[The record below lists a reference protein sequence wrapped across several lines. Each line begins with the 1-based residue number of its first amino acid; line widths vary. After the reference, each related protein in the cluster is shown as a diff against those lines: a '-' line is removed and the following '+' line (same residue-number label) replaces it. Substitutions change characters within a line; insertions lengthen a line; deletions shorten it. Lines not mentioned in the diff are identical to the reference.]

1 MNAQKMEEVYV
12 VAACRT
18 PIGKMGGA
26 LRSMTVA
33 DLSAHVFKEIVK
45 RGNITPDMVDE
56 IVMGET
62 RPSAAIHNVARHAAL
77 LAGFPYEVTAFT
89 IQQACSSGM
98 AAIQNAAN
106 KIKVGMADIMIAG
119 GVESMSNAP
128 FFTNGIRYGAGTGDL
143 TLYDSITESQIG
155 AQPSSIFG
163 RMTMGPTAE
172 TVARQYGITRE
183 EQDAF
188 AHQSQVRYQA
198 AYEAGKFDE
207 IAPVTIIP
215 RKGDPILVDK
225 DEHPRLTSEEKLAT
239 LKPVFQKDG
248 TITVGNACGRNDGA
262 AVVLL
267 MSGTKVRELGVKP
280 MAKIIGYS
288 TAGVDPRIMGI
299 GPVPAVQKVLRQ
311 LNMTIDQMDLIEL
324 NEAFA
329 AQAVACVKELGI
341 DQEKLNVNG
350 GAIALGHPAGC
361 TGGRLVGTLC
371 YELQRR
377 PSAKYALATL
387 CVGGGFGSAV
397 VLEKV

>member
-1 MNAQKMEEVYV
+1 MEEVYV

-26 LRSMTVA
+26 LKSLTVA
-33 DLSAHVFKEIVK
+33 DLSKVVFQDILK
-45 RGNITPDMVDE
+45 RGNITADMVDE

-62 RPSAAIHNVARHAAL
+62 RPSSAIHNVARYAAL
-77 LAGFPYEVTAFT
+77 LAGFPVTTTAYT

-98 AAIQNAAN
+98 CAIQCSVN
-106 KIKVGMADIMIAG
+106 KIMVGMADIVIAG

-155 AQPSSIFG
+155 AQPSSIYG
-163 RMTMGPTAE
+163 RMGMGTTAE
-172 TVARQYGITRE
+172 TVAKQYGVTRE

-207 IAPVTIIP
+207 IV
-215 RKGDPILVDK
+215 PITFPATKKTPAYTVDK
-225 DEHPRLTSEEKLAT
+225 DEHPRLTSPEKLAA
-239 LKPVFQKDG
+239 LKPVFQADG
-248 TITVGNACGRNDGA
+248 TVTVGNACGRNDGA

-267 MSGTKVRELGVKP
+267 MSGRKMRELGMKP

-288 TAGVDPRIMGI
+288 TAGVDPTVMGI
-299 GPVPAVQKVLRQ
+299 GPVPAVRKVLKQ
-311 LNMTIDQMDLIEL
+311 LDMTIDQMDLIEL

-361 TGGRLVGTLC
+361 TGARLVGTLC
-371 YELQRR
+371 YELNRR
-377 PSAKYALATL
+377 PEAKYALATL
-387 CVGGGFGSAV
+387 CVGGGFGSTV

>member
-1 MNAQKMEEVYV
+1 MEEVYV

-26 LRSMTVA
+26 LKSMTVA
-33 DLSAHVFKEIVK
+33 DLSAHVFKEILK
-45 RGNITPDMVDE
+45 RGNITADMVDE

-62 RPSAAIHNVARHAAL
+62 RPSAAIHNVARHAAI
-77 LAGFPYEVTAFT
+77 LAGFPYEVTGFT
-89 IQQACSSGM
+89 VQQACASGIT
-98 AAIQNAAN
+98 AIQNATN
-106 KIKVGMADIMIAG
+106 KIMVGMADIMIAG

-143 TLYDSITESQIG
+143 TIYDSITESQIG

-172 TVARQYGITRE
+172 TVAKQYGITRE
-183 EQDAF
+183 EQDAL

-207 IAPVTIIP
+207 IAPVTIP
-215 RKGDPILVDK
+215 QKKGDPIVVDK
-225 DEHPRLTSEEKLAT
+225 DEHPRLTSPEKLAT

-267 MSGTKVRELGVKP
+267 MSGKKVKELGVKP

-288 TAGVDPRIMGI
+288 TAGVDPSVMGI
-299 GPVPAVQKVLRQ
+299 GPVPAVRKLLKK
-311 LNMTIDQMDLIEL
+311 LNMTIDQFDLIEL

-329 AQAVACVKELGI
+329 AQVCACVKELGI

-377 PSAKYALATL
+377 PDAKYALATL
-387 CVGGGFGSAV
+387 CVGGGFGATV
-397 VLEKV
+397 ALEKV

>member
-1 MNAQKMEEVYV
+1 MEEVYI

-26 LRSMTVA
+26 LKSLTVA
-33 DLSAHVFKEIVK
+33 DLSVIVFQEILK
-45 RGNITPDMVDE
+45 RGGITADMVDE

-62 RPSAAIHNVARHAAL
+62 RPSSAIHNVARHAAL
-77 LAGFPYEVTAFT
+77 QAGFPYEVTAYT

-98 AAIQNAAN
+98 CAIQNSAN
-106 KIKVGMADIMIAG
+106 KIMVGMADIVIAG

-128 FFTNGIRYGAGTGDL
+128 FFTNNIRYGAGTGNL
-143 TLYDSITESQIG
+143 TIYDSITESQVG
-155 AQPSSIFG
+155 AQPSSIYG
-163 RMTMGPTAE
+163 RMGMGTTAE
-172 TVARQYGITRE
+172 TVAREYNISRE
-183 EQDAF
+183 KQDHF
-188 AHQSQVRYQA
+188 SHQSQVRYQA
-198 AYEAGKFDE
+198 AYEAGKFEE
-207 IAPVTIIP
+207 IVPVTITP

-225 DEHPRLTSEEKLAT
+225 DEHPRLTSYEKLST
-239 LKPVFQKDG
+239 LKPVFEANG

-267 MSGTKVRELGVKP
+267 MSGKKVKELGVKP

-288 TAGVDPRIMGI
+288 TAGVDPRVMGI
-299 GPVPAVQKVLRQ
+299 GPVPAVRKVLKQ
-311 LNMTIDQMDLIEL
+311 LDMTIDQMDLIEL

-329 AQAVACVKELGI
+329 AQAVACVEELGI

-350 GAIALGHPAGC
+350 GAIALGHPAGM
-361 TGGRLVGTLC
+361 TGARLVGTLC

-377 PSAKYALATL
+377 DDAKYALATL

-397 VLEKV
+397 VIEKV